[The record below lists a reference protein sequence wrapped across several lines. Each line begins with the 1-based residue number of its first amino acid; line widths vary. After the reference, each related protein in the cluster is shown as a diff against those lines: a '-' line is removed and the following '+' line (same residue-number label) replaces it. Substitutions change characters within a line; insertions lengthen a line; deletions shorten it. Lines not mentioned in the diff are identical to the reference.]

1 MRMHVLATVVLAA
14 LASGA
19 AVAAG
24 EGPLQSTPSVE
35 VTAPES
41 DDALA
46 VQVRQKID
54 EQPSLKFFSIGVRS
68 IDHAIYLEGL
78 VDTGADIAEADD
90 VAASV
95 PGVRKVYNH
104 LYVNNG

>member
-1 MRMHVLATVVLAA
+1 MRKQVLVTAVLAA

-24 EGPLQSTPSVE
+24 EDAVQSTPSVE

-46 VQVRQKID
+46 AHVRQKI
-54 EQPSLKFFSIGVRS
+54 EEEPSLKFFSIGVRS

-78 VDTGADIAEADD
+78 VDTGVDIAEADD
-90 VAASV
+90 IAASV

-104 LYVNNG
+104 LYVNNS